1 MYRTMST
8 DRILGLAAV
17 ALGAAQFFI
26 VIPIGVETI
35 GSEDVGLLLRQDFW
49 PRTIAALMVALGL
62 AVTIFGSGTGAE
74 RPKPAPGPRIRPMGV
89 IAIVAI
95 IAAVALAGTS
105 AGLLIPSMVVFLIAA
120 FSIDG
125 GHPVTK
131 LAFAVLVPLALALF
145 FDKVGGIS
153 LPLGPIFEGVL
164 N

>member
-1 MYRTMST
+1 MCSTMST
-8 DRILGLAAV
+8 DRILGLAA
-17 ALGAAQFFI
+17 AAFGAALFFI
-26 VIPIGVETI
+26 VIPIGVETV

-62 AVTIFGSGTGAE
+62 AVAIFRLRSGAE

-89 IAIVAI
+89 LAIFAV

-105 AGLLIPSMVVFLIAA
+105 VGLLIPSMVVFLIAA

-131 LAFAVLVPLALALF
+131 LTFAVIVPLVLALF
-145 FDKVGGIS
+145 FDKVAGIS